1 MEYLSSLSP
10 FGSPVRLAKARSVQ
24 TCTDPELAILTIH
37 FGRCELP
44 FEAHEPTSRS
54 G

>member
-10 FGSPVRLAKARSVQ
+10 FSARPSGYGKKCSNLYGPGVSN
-24 TCTDPELAILTIH
+24 LTIH
-37 FGRCELP
+37 FRRDELP
-44 FEAHEPTSRS
+44 FEAHESSSRS